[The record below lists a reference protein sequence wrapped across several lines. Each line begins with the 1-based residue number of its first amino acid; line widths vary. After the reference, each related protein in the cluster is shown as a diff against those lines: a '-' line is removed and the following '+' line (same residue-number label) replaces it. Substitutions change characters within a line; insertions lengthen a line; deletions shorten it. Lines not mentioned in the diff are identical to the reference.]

1 MAVSTRMARAL
12 SAAAIAAMLVPAGA
26 LAAPP
31 THSVSPNLPIEF
43 PAGTVCAD
51 TIRFENLSLNAK
63 DTAFAAGPSG
73 SQRILTRGSGVSRVT
88 NLDTGATYDMRG
100 GFRIQLTFGADGSL
114 RADAT
119 GTDFIA
125 YYFAGR
131 PVRDR
136 RRAVPGVRPSHRVVR
151 AGRLVPRQRRP
162 RQRREPLRRP
172 RRLATPA

>member
-12 SAAAIAAMLVPAGA
+12 SAAAIAAVLVPAGA

-63 DTAFAAGPSG
+63 DTAFAPGPSG

-88 NLDTGATYDMRG
+88 NLDSGATYDMRG

-125 YYFAGR
+125 YYFEGDPSVIGAGLFR
-131 PVRDR
+131 VSGHLTEWYGPDGSYLGN
-136 RRAVPGVRPSHRVVR
+136 AVHGNAVNLCD
-151 AGRLVPRQRRP
+151 ALG
-162 RQRREPLRRP
+162 
-172 RRLATPA
+172 A